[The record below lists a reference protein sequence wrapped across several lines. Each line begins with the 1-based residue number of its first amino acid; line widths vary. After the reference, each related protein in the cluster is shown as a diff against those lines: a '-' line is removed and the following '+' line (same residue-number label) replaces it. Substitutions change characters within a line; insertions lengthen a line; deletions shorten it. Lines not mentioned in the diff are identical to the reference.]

1 MAPNGEESRQFNERT
16 KEDIMASQVVWIDM
30 PVVDLDPI
38 KRGIGPY
45 GFRAILPDSE
55 GNRIVLHSM

>member
-45 GFRAILPDSE
+45 GFRAIVPDCK
-55 GNRIVLHSM
+55 GN